1 MKNADKTA
9 TEKFRLEISR
19 EKKGAIGLLDINS
32 MKTVLQLI
40 L

>member
-1 MKNADKTA
+1 MKNADKKA
-9 TEKFRLEISR
+9 TENSDWKKDV
-19 EKKGAIGLLDINS
+19 KKGAIGLLDINS